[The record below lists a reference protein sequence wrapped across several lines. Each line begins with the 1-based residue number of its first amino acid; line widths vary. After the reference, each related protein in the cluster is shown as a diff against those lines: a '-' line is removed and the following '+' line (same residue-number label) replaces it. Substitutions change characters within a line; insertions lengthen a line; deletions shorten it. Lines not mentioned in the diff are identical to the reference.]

1 MLAQFRGATVLP
13 MLTNDVLSFF
23 RSWTRAPLQ
32 VGAIA
37 PSGAVL
43 AEVIASEITA
53 GCGPVMELG
62 PGTGVFTR
70 AILARGVREC
80 DLTLVECNTDFV
92 PLLQARFPESRV
104 LSMDAARLSPLE
116 LRDSEKV
123 AAVISGLPL
132 LAMSPRK
139 VFAIL
144 AAAFGCLRSGGALYQ
159 FTYGLTCP
167 VRRPYLDRLGLKARR
182 VGRVIRNV
190 PPATVYR
197 ISRRSPSRH
206 VSAA

>member
-1 MLAQFRGATVLP
+1 MFAQLQRATLLS

-23 RSWTRAPLQ
+23 RSWTRDPLQ
-32 VGAIA
+32 VGAIV
-37 PSGAVL
+37 PSGEVL
-43 AEVIASEITA
+43 AEVISSEITA
-53 GCGPVMELG
+53 GCGPVIELG

-70 AILARGVREC
+70 ALLARGVKEC

-92 PLLQARFPESRV
+92 PLLQARFPEARV
-104 LSMDAARLSPLE
+104 LSMDAARLNSQDLCPNG
-116 LRDSEKV
+116 KV

-139 VFAIL
+139 VFAIV

-159 FTYGLTCP
+159 FTYGLSCP
-167 VRRPYLDRLGLKARR
+167 VRRPYLDRLGLKAVR
-182 VGRVIRNV
+182 VGRAVRNM

-197 ISRRSPSRH
+197 ISRRSPFKQAR
-206 VSAA
+206 A